1 MLTRFLPLPLDPFLP
16 FSLPFPAG
24 FDTMWVTSVDN
35 YQQDGVIFKGNVRN
49 KDPSA
54 AYAKMKQR
62 LAVSKW
68 KWLQLLCA
76 CAFVLVGLCVCVCA
90 GGGGAARGRGAAAAR
105 RARPPPPPPPR
116 RASCVVVN

>member
-1 MLTRFLPLPLDPFLP
+1 
-16 FSLPFPAG
+16 
-24 FDTMWVTSVDN
+24 MWVTSVDN

-76 CAFVLVGLCVCVCA
+76 CAFVLVGLCVCVC
-90 GGGGAARGRGAAAAR
+90 GGGGGGVGGGYGGVVKL
-105 RARPPPPPPPR
+105 RPQQGPHN
-116 RASCVVVN
+116 SIHCLYSKIH